1 MNLTEKLRALK
12 EELNQ
17 REAEK
22 NAAHARIILLRR
34 KIKEFE
40 RVMKEAEPFFEEE
53 ISVDGIK
60 IINDASMPKNEMK
73 AVNSAMG
80 YSEGANNQ

>member
-1 MNLTEKLRALK
+1 MDLNQKLQDLK
-12 EELNQ
+12 NELKQ

-22 NAAHARIILLRR
+22 NAAHNRIILLRR

-53 ISVDGIK
+53 KVETEVSDNG
-60 IINDASMPKNEMK
+60 AHSFTE
-73 AVNSAMG
+73 SA
-80 YSEGANNQ
+80 NL

>member
-1 MNLTEKLRALK
+1 MNLTSKLQALK
-12 EELNQ
+12 EELKL

-22 NAAHARIILLRR
+22 NTAHARIILLRR

-53 ISVDGIK
+53 KVETEVSDNG
-60 IINDASMPKNEMK
+60 AHSFTE
-73 AVNSAMG
+73 SA
-80 YSEGANNQ
+80 NL